1 MRIRTASRQDAETA
15 KESQI
20 EEGTY
25 STTEHTACPRAEPA
39 PDLIGGGGDDREETQ
54 RTDDGGRQA
63 GGGRPQAGG

>member
-39 PDLIGGGGDDREETQ
+39 PDPIGGRGTPGDAEEIINP
-54 RTDDGGRQA
+54 RAAEER
-63 GGGRPQAGG
+63 R